1 MLIPVTTRC
10 AELGMF
16 RIYNI
21 DGALEFGHSV
31 QDVEVTRVDG
41 FPSSQQRT
49 ISSQELELESKGYIY
64 HPNLVDMEMGV
75 GVRFQNNEFEVDTGS
90 NETEETLYSFFGNF
104 NLLRHKPYPVYLHYS
119 QRNPTVSV
127 DLADSLTVE
136 HRDYGA
142 IFSLE
147 KPLVAY
153 PMKLR
158 INHSD
163 SSGKSRGTLIDS
175 EIDNLQFNLY
185 VDPSDRFTGS
195 LGLFQ
200 SRKKSGSGSLELPIQ
215 NTMSEEFGLNASSSY
230 LFGKEYAHRFDN
242 NLYYTS
248 VESGHLDTREDIH
261 FTSYLE
267 LGHSKDF
274 NTFYRYDINSTKY
287 SETNIKTSNESLS
300 ANFLANLN
308 EEITLSGGIDTSDEK
323 NEGFDR
329 NIHGVNSS
337 IRYTTDL
344 SDHFAFNTTYSFSYK
359 FNKQDSDVFQINRIG
374 ESHILDGLS
383 AVSLQNEFVVPG
395 SVTVSN
401 ASRSQIY
408 IEGIDYRLTV
418 VGVETRIERLITGN
432 IPDGETVLVDYGF
445 ESGGS
450 FDYSYLRQK
459 IGFGLRY
466 DDTYNF
472 SLTFT
477 KNEET
482 LEAGRP
488 LRPLYTREKALAS
501 VDARYRL
508 STSSNLSWGIE
519 LEKESGDFRP
529 YMREQADINFVVAL
543 PLFSSFLDLR
553 SIYENID
560 NEFSEEDVDL
570 RHHAARLFTR
580 YGYRSTSRL
589 ELAIEEDTGG
599 TIHRDTT
606 RVTLEYLWRWRL
618 LSFAVEGRYRHD
630 EQGGVS
636 RKDSS
641 VYLTLTREF

>member
-1 MLIPVTTRC
+1 
-10 AELGMF
+10 MF
-16 RIYNI
+16 RIYKI
-21 DGALEFGHSV
+21 DGSLEFGHSV

-41 FPSSQQRT
+41 FPSNQERT

-64 HPNLVDMEMGV
+64 HPNLVDMEMGL
-75 GVRFQNNEFEVDTGS
+75 GVRFQDNEFETDTGA
-90 NETEETLYSFFGNF
+90 NDTEETLYSFFGNF

-158 INHSD
+158 VNHSD
-163 SSGKSRGTLIDS
+163 SSGKSRGTVIDS
-175 EIDNLQFNLY
+175 EIDSLQYNLY
-185 VDPSDRFTGS
+185 IDPSDRFTGS
-195 LGLFQ
+195 VGLFQ

-215 NTMSEEFGLNASSSY
+215 STMSEELGLNASSSY
-230 LFGKEYAHRFDN
+230 LFGKDNQHRFDN
-242 NLYYTS
+242 NIYYTS
-248 VESGHLDTREDIH
+248 VESGHLDTREDLH
-261 FTSYLE
+261 FTSYME
-267 LGHSKDF
+267 LGHSDDF
-274 NTFYRYDINSTKY
+274 NSFYRYDFNSTKY
-287 SETNIKTSNESLS
+287 KETNTETSNESLS
-300 ANFLANLN
+300 ANLLANLTK
-308 EEITLSGGIDTSDEK
+308 EITLSGGVDASNEK
-323 NEGFDR
+323 NEGFVR
-329 NIHGVNSS
+329 NVHGLNST
-337 IRYTTDL
+337 IRYATDVTDL
-344 SDHFAFNTTYSFSYK
+344 FAFNTTYSFTYK

-383 AVSLQNEFVVPG
+383 VVSLQNEFVVPG

-401 ASRSQIY
+401 PTRTQTY
-408 IEGIDYRLTV
+408 TEDIDYRLTV
-418 VGVETRIERLITGN
+418 VGVETRIERLLTGN
-432 IPDGETVLVDYGF
+432 IPDGEAVLVDYGF

-450 FDYSYLRQK
+450 FDYSFLRQK
-459 IGFGLRY
+459 VSFGLRY

-472 SLTFT
+472 SLAFT
-477 KNEET
+477 RNEET
-482 LEAGRP
+482 LEDGRP

-501 VDARYRL
+501 IDARYRL
-508 STSSNLSWGIE
+508 STASSLTWGIE

-529 YMREQADINFVVAL
+529 YMREQADINVVFAL
-543 PLFSSFLDLR
+543 PLFSSFVDLR
-553 SIYENID
+553 SIYEYID
-560 NEFSEEDVDL
+560 NEYSEEDVDL

-589 ELAIEEDTGG
+589 EFAIEEDTGG
-599 TIHRDTT
+599 TIHRETE
-606 RVTLEYLWRWRL
+606 RIIIEYLWRWRL
-618 LSFAVEGRYRHD
+618 LSFSLEGRYRND
-630 EQGGVS
+630 EQGGIS